1 MPAEIAVFVFILTA
15 QYQEYVQDM
24 MDEIDNKNEDNKEL
38 EQTISK
44 FPPKL
49 RQILNYRYKNSEGL
63 SIAEL
68 CRLNGLNYKSIMQ
81 MIFKQ
86 KKKDNNFYELLHQIE
101 RELVLNR
108 KIQLDNKFYKMVC
121 ESDDLEAVRK
131 SIKTFYETQKLIQPD
146 NKPIIQ
152 TVVAINIPI
161 SLKDMKPLDL
171 DN

>member
-1 MPAEIAVFVFILTA
+1 MT
-15 QYQEYVQDM
+15 
-24 MDEIDNKNEDNKEL
+24 DEIDNRQADDKDL
-38 EQTISK
+38 GQTISK

-49 RQILNYRYKNSEGL
+49 RKILNYRYKNSAGL

-101 RELVLNR
+101 REQVLNR
-108 KIQLDNKFYKMVC
+108 KFHLDNKFYRLIC
-121 ESDDLEAVRK
+121 ETNDLEDIRK
-131 SIKTFYETQKLIQPD
+131 SIKTFYETQKLLPVE
-146 NKPIIQ
+146 NKPVIQ

-161 SLKDMKPLDL
+161 SVRDVRPEDI

>member
-1 MPAEIAVFVFILTA
+1 LN
-15 QYQEYVQDM
+15 
-24 MDEIDNKNEDNKEL
+24 EIDNKNEDNKEL

-86 KKKDNNFYELLHQIE
+86 KKKDNNFYDLLHQIE
-101 RELVLNR
+101 REQVLNR
-108 KIQLDNKFYKMVC
+108 KFHLDNRFYKMIC

-131 SIKTFYETQKLIQPD
+131 SIKTFYETQRLLPPE
-146 NKPIIQ
+146 NKQ
-152 TVVAINIPI
+152 QINIQNNI
-161 SLKDMKPLDL
+161 SIPVSVKDVRPD
-171 DN
+171 DIDQ

>member
-1 MPAEIAVFVFILTA
+1 MV
-15 QYQEYVQDM
+15 QHREYVQVM
-24 MDEIDNKNEDNKEL
+24 TDEIDNRQADDKDL
-38 EQTISK
+38 GQTISK

-49 RQILNYRYKNSEGL
+49 RKILNYRYKNSAGL

-101 RELVLNR
+101 REQVLNR
-108 KIQLDNKFYKMVC
+108 KFHLDNKFYRLIC
-121 ESDDLEAVRK
+121 ETNDLEDIRK
-131 SIKTFYETQKLIQPD
+131 SIKTFYETQKLLPVE
-146 NKPIIQ
+146 NKPVIQ

-161 SLKDMKPLDL
+161 SVRDVRPEDI

>member
-1 MPAEIAVFVFILTA
+1 MV
-15 QYQEYVQDM
+15 QHREYVQVM
-24 MDEIDNKNEDNKEL
+24 TDEIDNRQADDKDL
-38 EQTISK
+38 GQTISK

-49 RQILNYRYKNSEGL
+49 RKILNYRYKNSAGL

-101 RELVLNR
+101 REQVLNR
-108 KIQLDNKFYKMVC
+108 KIHLDNRFYKMVC
-121 ESDDLEAVRK
+121 ESNDLESVRK
-131 SIKTFYETQKLIQPD
+131 SIKTFYETQRLLPSE
-146 NKPIIQ
+146 NKQ
-152 TVVAINIPI
+152 EINIQNNI
-161 SLKDMKPLDL
+161 SVPVSVKDIRPDDI

>member
-1 MPAEIAVFVFILTA
+1 
-15 QYQEYVQDM
+15 M
-24 MDEIDNKNEDNKEL
+24 MDEIDNRQADDKDL
-38 EQTISK
+38 GQTISK

-49 RQILNYRYKNSEGL
+49 RQILNFRYKNTEGL

-86 KKKDNNFYELLHQIE
+86 KKKDNNFYDLLHEIE

-131 SIKTFYETQKLIQPD
+131 SIKTFYETQRLLPTEKKQS
-146 NKPIIQ
+146 
-152 TVVAINIPI
+152 INIHNNI
-161 SLKDMKPLDL
+161 SIPVSVKDCRPADIE
-171 DN
+171 D

>member
-1 MPAEIAVFVFILTA
+1 MPAERDVFVFILTA
-15 QYQEYVQDM
+15 QYREYVQDM
-24 MDEIDNKNEDNKEL
+24 MDEIDNRQADDKDL
-38 EQTISK
+38 GQTISK

-81 MIFKQ
+81 MIFKE
-86 KKKDNNFYELLHQIE
+86 KKKDNNFYSLLHEIE

-108 KIQLDNKFYKMVC
+108 KIHLDNKFYKMVC
-121 ESDDLEAVRK
+121 ESNDLEEVRK
-131 SIKTFYETQKLIQPD
+131 SIKTFYETQKLIQPE
-146 NKPIIQ
+146 NKPVIQ
-152 TVVAINIPI
+152 TNIAINIPI
-161 SLKDMKPLDL
+161 SVKDSKPIDI